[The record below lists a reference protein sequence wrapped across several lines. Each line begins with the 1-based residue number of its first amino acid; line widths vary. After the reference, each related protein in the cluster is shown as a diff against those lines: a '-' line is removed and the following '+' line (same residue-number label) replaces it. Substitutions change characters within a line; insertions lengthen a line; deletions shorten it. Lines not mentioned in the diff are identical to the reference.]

1 MQKVPGNILHNS
13 SMACEDGLGIHDLSL
28 LGNRANVPK
37 TDSLREEAKMVRKCT
52 FIVSL
57 NKLN

>member
-13 SMACEDGLGIHDLSL
+13 SMACEDGLGVHDLPL

-37 TDSLREEAKMVRKCT
+37 TDGLREKAKMLTNCT
-52 FIVSL
+52 SELFH
-57 NKLN
+57 

>member
-13 SMACEDGLGIHDLSL
+13 SVACEDGLGIHDLSL

-37 TDSLREEAKMVRKCT
+37 TDSLQKEAKVVRNCT
-52 FIVSL
+52 FE
-57 NKLN
+57 